1 MSSARPG
8 RPTNIGEQWQGLAVV
23 GYDDGMSG
31 EDWDALATA
40 VRARRTDLG
49 LSQAAVAACG
59 GPSDFVI
66 SRIENNDEPRPR
78 PDTLRKLDRALRW
91 ESGTAQAIVASGE
104 APPASPRVRVRANR
118 NGEWGQWR
126 EVDPAAEPAPR
137 LTPDELLENA
147 TTTAQRHAQTIGRI
161 LLVPLVNLTQAERER
176 IERIRADIERLPEV
190 LAPWLDT
197 AAGYMQFLRQ
207 MSTHVDEAHR
217 IFRTAQQRHDATDP
231 HGHG

>member
-1 MSSARPG
+1 MS
-8 RPTNIGEQWQGLAVV
+8 
-23 GYDDGMSG
+23 D
-31 EDWDALATA
+31 EDWNALARA

-49 LSQAAVAACG
+49 LSQAAVAASG

-91 ESGTAQAIVASGE
+91 EAGTSQAIVASGE
-104 APPASPRVRVRANR
+104 APPTPPRVRVRTNR

-137 LTPDELLENA
+137 LTPEELLEKA
-147 TTTAQRHAQTIGRI
+147 TTTAQEHAEMIGRL
-161 LLVPLVNLTQAERER
+161 LLVPLLNLTQAERER
-176 IERIRADIERLPEV
+176 IERIRTDIARLPGV

-197 AAGYMQFLRQ
+197 AAGNMQFLRQ
-207 MSTHVDEAHR
+207 MSTHVNEAYR
-217 IFRTAQQRHDATDP
+217 IFRTAQQRHDLTDT
-231 HGHG
+231 HD